1 MCATWFAPS
10 DEASQRRKP
19 PNVLRSLF
27 PKPVGSRPRGGK
39 FRTGVPGCWPR
50 EIAGFGDRSHALIRT
65 TREPPSAAWRAGGA
79 AHSRT
84 VNDEARDPQFPL
96 EVRGLR
102 KSGRQDLNLRPL
114 GPEAASPMVDGVGP
128 SGTGA
133 DPLAISGAAS
143 GPLPDG
149 VARNGPDRTESW
161 APVGQAPR
169 LLGVERL
176 LTVREVAALLGVSR
190 ATVCSAAEKRT
201 LPHIR
206 IGMLIRFRREDVMAS
221 RIGAG
226 ATLIQ
231 VP

>member
-1 MCATWFAPS
+1 
-10 DEASQRRKP
+10 
-19 PNVLRSLF
+19 V
-27 PKPVGSRPRGGK
+27 
-39 FRTGVPGCWPR
+39 
-50 EIAGFGDRSHALIRT
+50 
-65 TREPPSAAWRAGGA
+65 
-79 AHSRT
+79 
-84 VNDEARDPQFPL
+84 
-96 EVRGLR
+96 
-102 KSGRQDLNLRPL
+102 SGRQDSNLRPL
-114 GPEAASPMVDGVGP
+114 GPEGASPLVDGLGP
-128 SGTGA
+128 SGTGTDSKDSSA
-133 DPLAISGAAS
+133 PGSGS
-143 GPLPDG
+143 PPDG
-149 VARNGPDRTESW
+149 VARNGSDRTESW

-190 ATVCSAAEKRT
+190 ATVYSAAEKRT